1 MSYRIPALNAVRVFE
16 AAARHGSFVKA
27 AAELCVTHGAVSRQV
42 RQLEEGLG
50 VALFERRNRAVF
62 LTAAGESF
70 YHSCAEAL
78 RLLEQG
84 AARARRQADAPLRLS
99 CEPTIAMRWLIPRLP
114 AFQAEHPGIELL
126 LSAAGGK
133 VDFSS
138 QRIDLALRRDDSG
151 WSLGDHVAAVAR
163 ECVGPV
169 CAPARLGAAGGDW
182 RELPLLHADSR
193 PEAWSR
199 WLAAQGETARAEA
212 GRFEHFYLS
221 LQAAEAGLGQAIAS
235 VYMAA
240 DALALGQ
247 LTAPVGFRADGSSY
261 VLLSPRPFEGDTR
274 RQAVLDWLRRQMAR
288 DLARN
293 GCAD

>member
-1 MSYRIPALNAVRVFE
+1 MSYRIPALTAVRAFE

-42 RQLEEGLG
+42 KQLEEGLG

-70 YHSCAEAL
+70 RQSCAEAL
-78 RLLEQG
+78 RVLEQG
-84 AARARRQADAPLRLS
+84 AARAQRQADAPLRLS

-114 AFQAEHPGIELL
+114 AFQAEHPDIELL

-151 WSLGDHVAAVAR
+151 WGLGDHVAEVAR
-163 ECVGPV
+163 ERMGPV
-169 CAPARLGAAGGDW
+169 CAPARLLAAGGDW
-182 RELPLLHADSR
+182 RALPLLHTDSR

-199 WLAAQGETARAEA
+199 WLAAKGVEAAGEA

-221 LQAAEAGLGQAIAS
+221 LQAAEAGMGLAIAS
-235 VYMAA
+235 LYMAA
-240 DALALGQ
+240 DALRLGQ
-247 LTAPVGFRADGSSY
+247 LTAPAGFCEDGSGY
-261 VLLSPRPFEGDTR
+261 VLLSSRPFDGDAR
-274 RQAVLDWLRRQMAR
+274 RRAVLEWLRRQMALDLPR
-288 DLARN
+288 D
-293 GCAD
+293 